1 MTTINQKMND
11 SAPTIVQQNLWL
23 YQPSF
28 KTKSDNI
35 CLIGANDNNDI
46 TDIMNNIKEKNYLLV
61 IW

>member
-28 KTKSDNI
+28 KTKSDNV
-35 CLIGANDNNDI
+35 CLIDADDNNDI
-46 TDIMNNIKEKNYLLV
+46 TDIVNIISMKRIIYL
-61 IW
+61 